1 MRNRAVALTLAV
13 LLLAACASRAPE
25 PRPFV
30 APTVIEVPVTR
41 YVPVPDALTAP
52 CEAPPLAGRTV
63 GHVVAASNA
72 RKLALD
78 RCNAQLRAIRRLGR
92 EEPGE

>member
-1 MRNRAVALTLAV
+1 MRNRALALTLAA
-13 LLLAACASRAPE
+13 LLLPACASKPPE

-41 YVPVPDALTAP
+41 YVPVPAALTAP
-52 CEAPPLAGRTV
+52 CQAPPLAGRTV
-63 GHVVAASNA
+63 ADVVAASNA

-78 RCNAQLRAIRRLGR
+78 RCNAQLRAIRQLGSA
-92 EEPGE
+92 E